1 MLMKNLKRKLVIIS
15 TVLLIFNNYLVVFA
29 AEGDWGVNVRN
40 WIVRQASA
48 LAIAAIV
55 IVIVPLI
62 YKKAWSALIGTI
74 FASGIGLYVV
84 YNPEKL
90 KEIGDTIYAV
100 IFK

>member
-1 MLMKNLKRKLVIIS
+1 MENLKKKFVIVSTALLVF
-15 TVLLIFNNYLVVFA
+15 TNYLAAFA
-29 AEGDWGVNVRN
+29 VSEGDWGVNIRN
-40 WIVRQASA
+40 WIVKQASA

-62 YKKAWSALIGTI
+62 FKKAWSALIGTI
-74 FASGIGLYVV
+74 FASGIGLFVV